1 MKTMGANLI
10 EQLRQIKDFHFL
22 DGQRQTRSQFALN
35 ILRRN
40 GYSSITEAQR
50 FTSNDVDKLLS
61 FVE

>member
-1 MKTMGANLI
+1 MKSENLSVMRTI
-10 EQLRQIKDFHFL
+10 PRS
-22 DGQRQTRSQFALN
+22 GCQRHTLN

-61 FVE
+61 FVG